1 MVYLGGPRGRN
12 GTRSRGIYLHDP
24 PPGYHPPRTKTPF
37 RIRQRQAREERLLLR
52 VTTVVLVLLVAAMAV
67 FVALMIAGYH

>member
-24 PPGYHPPRTKTPF
+24 PPGYHAPRPRTPLPS
-37 RIRQRQAREERLLLR
+37 RRRQARQEWLLLR

-67 FVALMIAGYH
+67 FIALMIAGYH

>member
-24 PPGYHPPRTKTPF
+24 PPGYHRPRTKTPF

-52 VTTVVLVLLVAAMAV
+52 VTTVALVLLVAAMAV
-67 FVALMIAGYH
+67 FIALMIAGYH

>member
-24 PPGYHPPRTKTPF
+24 PPGYHRPRTKVPLRT
-37 RIRQRQAREERLLLR
+37 RQRQAREERLLLR
-52 VTTVVLVLLVAAMAV
+52 VTTVVLVLLVAALAV
-67 FVALMIAGYH
+67 FFALMIAGFH